1 MATSFDYTA
10 HVRVLA
16 TAPGNNHYECKYC
29 LTQFHGS
36 AKRVIAHLYGAKADL
51 LQPHAMRTLAQPAS
65 SSSCERGWS
74 TYDFIHSKRRNRLTP
89 ERARDLVYVFT
100 NGRLADKMASGEAQE
115 EFVGWD
121 AMAESE
127 DATE

>member
-1 MATSFDYTA
+1 MFKPDPLPSSPCVPQIGD
-10 HVRVLA
+10 
-16 TAPGNNHYECKYC
+16 
-29 LTQFHGS
+29 HGDLL
-36 AKRVIAHLYGAKADL
+36 RLHQWWDLYGAKADL